1 MAWIGGIPSGPLKL
15 EESIPMHQLTEVEKK
30 LGRELL
36 VRITNHQPSTVKG
49 LYEEFLQ
56 LYKIP
61 ADGLRGSNGNRAWH
75 CLGAMRETPE
85 PLKSKLLR
93 RIETILLLSFEK
105 PEEAWEMW
113 VGQID
118 DEDL

>member
-1 MAWIGGIPSGPLKL
+1 M
-15 EESIPMHQLTEVEKK
+15 
-30 LGRELL
+30 
-36 VRITNHQPSTVKG
+36 RITNHQPSTVKG

-75 CLGAMRETPE
+75 CLVAMRETPD

-93 RIETILLLSFEK
+93 RIEAVLLLSLEK
-105 PEEAWEMW
+105 PEEAWDMW
-113 VGQID
+113 VRQID
-118 DEDL
+118 NEDL